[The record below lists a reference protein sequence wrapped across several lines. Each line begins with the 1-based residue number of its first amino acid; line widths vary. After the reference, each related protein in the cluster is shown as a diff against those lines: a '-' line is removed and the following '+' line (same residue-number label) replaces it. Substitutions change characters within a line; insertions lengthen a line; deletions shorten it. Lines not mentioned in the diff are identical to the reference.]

1 MKKRTCDKCNEN
13 MKLID
18 KYSQFLEPDEMKRF
32 ADQQKIDGFISKMNN
47 SLSIPKVNIEIYKCD
62 KCGDYKG
69 VEYV

>member
-1 MKKRTCDKCNEN
+1 